1 MPALQQTGLTRARYD
16 SRQVAPG
23 VTVVLYYRLQAE
35 KFFAAV
41 GDAALGLDGHRSFNR
56 CAAL

>member
-1 MPALQQTGLTRARYD
+1 MLSLQQAGLTRARYD
-16 SRQVAPG
+16 SRQVASG

>member
-1 MPALQQTGLTRARYD
+1 MPAIQQTGLARARHD
-16 SRQVAPG
+16 SRQVDPG
-23 VTVVLYYRLQAE
+23 VTVVLYYRLHAE

-41 GDAALGLDGHRSFNR
+41 GDAAFGLDRHRSFNR